1 MALSTLSSYA
11 SLPSNIRIHLQNI
24 FAEWMNVYYWMNEW
38 MSIILELFQHGILM
52 LQHFTSNFRVGK

>member
-38 MSIILELFQHGILM
+38 MSIILELFQHGIIN
-52 LQHFTSNFRVGK
+52 TSTFYK